1 MEKVRASS
9 KREEV
14 ILTTKKSA
22 NLIFGDVDLITR
34 PTRQQG
40 MWVSQ
45 VDRIGNIAY
54 SFYLFSD
61 LTREE
66 AENIELVDE
75 KHLMLKA
82 GGIYRMICKKR
93 FPKTDI
99 KKEAYVVS
107 GAFHYFNPKYEGEFQ
122 NGVYVYD
129 VNKAYCAHLAEGYYP
144 DVDAGDLG
152 CGIAKYDEV
161 GYEVIGNNIVRVVE
175 TGEFAEVRFPKR
187 LDSSLSSWAVA
198 KGKEMEE
205 LKKSG
210 KTKELL
216 EEKLSINVALGIL
229 RNHNPWWYVYIV
241 NTVCKKMKNLI
252 NEDTLLCNT
261 DSIFSLTKREDLDIG
276 TGLGQFKV
284 ECADGRLYYKG
295 NNFALYDK
303 DGQLVK
309 HVHQGV
315 KKEEQDDI
323 SFINGKSTEKTAKY
337 KIIKHDKGVMI
348 L

>member
-1 MEKVRASS
+1 MEKTRASS

-14 ILTTKKSA
+14 ILTTKRSA
-22 NLIFGDVDLITR
+22 NLIFGDADLLTR
-34 PTRQQG
+34 PTIQQG

-45 VDRIGNIAY
+45 IDKIGNIAY

-66 AENIELVDE
+66 AENIELIDSN
-75 KHLMLKA
+75 HLMSKA
-82 GGIYRMICKKR
+82 GGVYKSVCKTR

-99 KKEAYVVS
+99 KKEEYVVS
-107 GAFHYFNPKYEGEFQ
+107 GAFHYFNPQYEGKML

-152 CGIAKYDEV
+152 GGIAKYDEV
-161 GYEVIGNNIVRVVE
+161 GFEVFGDNIVRVVE
-175 TGEFAEVRFPKR
+175 TGEYAEVRFPKKTDR
-187 LDSSLSSWAVA
+187 KLSNWAIA
-198 KGKEMEE
+198 KGKEMEA
-205 LKKSG
+205 LKKNG

-216 EEKLSINVALGIL
+216 EEKLAINVALGIL

-241 NTVCKKMKNLI
+241 NTVCKKMKNLMDE
-252 NEDTLLCNT
+252 NTLLCNT

-284 ECADGRLYYKG
+284 ECVEGRLFYKG
-295 NNFALYDK
+295 NNFVLYDK
-303 DGQLVK
+303 DGKLLKQ
-309 HVHQGV
+309 VHQGV

-323 SFINGKSTEKTAKY
+323 SFINGTSTNKKAKY
-337 KIIKHDKGVMI
+337 KAIKHDKGVMI
-348 L
+348 I